1 MNFFKK
7 IIYIVPNEFKKNFIF
22 LLFLMIIG
30 MMFEIL
36 GLGIVIPILGLM
48 LTPDIKVEYPQ
59 LQPLLEFLNN
69 PTQKELILGGVI
81 TLISIYIIKSIFVVY
96 LTKVQSK
103 YGSRLCAN
111 LSRELFNG
119 YIRQPY
125 VFHIANNS
133 SRLIKNIQVET
144 IQFLELVRAVMT
156 LLVEV
161 TIIIGVASLLIYSE
175 PIGALIMISF
185 FVFSTTLFQQ
195 ISKKK
200 LITWG
205 AKRQFYELNMMKN
218 LVEGLNG
225 IKDVKVFNKEK
236 YFINYYVKN
245 NYEYHQLNMKYYSLK
260 QYPRVFLE
268 MLSVAGLMGLVFL
281 MTLQGRSP
289 ALIMPIIGVFA
300 ASAFRLMPS
309 FNKIIVSIQTFRFSN
324 SIINILFE
332 ELKNI
337 REHEQQGSNNF
348 NKIHFL
354 NTISIENINFQYP
367 TASEKTLSNFNLFIQ
382 KGQSI
387 GILGPSGSGKSTFVN
402 IFLGLLHP
410 QSGTIKVDDINISND
425 LNSWR
430 NIIGY
435 VPQSIYLIDDTII
448 SNIAFGIKPEEVD
461 KNRINEVVHLAQ
473 LTSLIEQL
481 PDGLNTNVGE
491 RGVKISGGQLQRIGI
506 ARALYNNPSILVLD
520 ESTSALDNFTEKE
533 IMKSV
538 ELLLSKSITVIIIAH
553 RLTTLE
559 QCDIIY
565 RLEKHK
571 ELEIVANSDL
581 KNSN

>member
-81 TLISIYIIKSIFVVY
+81 TLITIYIIKSIFVVY

-161 TIIIGVASLLIYSE
+161 TVIVGVASLLIYSE

-185 FVFSTTLFQQ
+185 FVVSTTLFQQ

-289 ALIMPIIGVFA
+289 VLIMPIIGVFA

-337 REHEQQGSNNF
+337 REHEQQDSNNF

-448 SNIAFGIKPEEVD
+448 SNIAFGIKLEEVD
-461 KNRINEVVHLAQ
+461 MNRINEVVHLAQ

-581 KNSN
+581 KKH

>member
-1 MNFFKK
+1 
-7 IIYIVPNEFKKNFIF
+7 
-22 LLFLMIIG
+22 MI
-30 MMFEIL
+30 
-36 GLGIVIPILGLM
+36 
-48 LTPDIKVEYPQ
+48 
-59 LQPLLEFLNN
+59 
-69 PTQKELILGGVI
+69 
-81 TLISIYIIKSIFVVY
+81 
-96 LTKVQSK
+96 
-103 YGSRLCAN
+103 
-111 LSRELFNG
+111 
-119 YIRQPY
+119 
-125 VFHIANNS
+125 
-133 SRLIKNIQVET
+133 
-144 IQFLELVRAVMT
+144 
-156 LLVEV
+156 
-161 TIIIGVASLLIYSE
+161 
-175 PIGALIMISF
+175 
-185 FVFSTTLFQQ
+185 
-195 ISKKK
+195 
-200 LITWG
+200 
-205 AKRQFYELNMMKN
+205 
-218 LVEGLNG
+218 
-225 IKDVKVFNKEK
+225 
-236 YFINYYVKN
+236 
-245 NYEYHQLNMKYYSLK
+245 
-260 QYPRVFLE
+260 
-268 MLSVAGLMGLVFL
+268 LVFL

-337 REHEQQGSNNF
+337 RLHEQQDSNNF

-448 SNIAFGIKPEEVD
+448 SNIAFGIKLEEVD
-461 KNRINEVVHLAQ
+461 MNRINEVVHLAQ

-581 KNSN
+581 KKH

>member
-7 IIYIVPNEFKKNFIF
+7 VIYIVPNEFKRNFIF
-22 LLFLMIIG
+22 LLLLMIIG
-30 MMFEIL
+30 MLFEIL
-36 GLGIVIPILGLM
+36 GLGIVIPILALM
-48 LTPDIKVEYPQ
+48 LTPDISVEYPQ
-59 LQPLLEFLNN
+59 LKPLLEFLNN
-69 PTQKELILGGVI
+69 PTQKELILGGII
-81 TLISIYIIKSIFVVY
+81 TLISVYIIKSIFVIY
-96 LTKVQSK
+96 LTKIQSK
-103 YGSRLCAN
+103 FGSRLCAN

-119 YIRQPY
+119 YVKQPY
-125 VFHIANNS
+125 VFHLANNS

-156 LLVEV
+156 LLVEL
-161 TIIIGVASLLIYSE
+161 TIIVGVTSLLIYSE

-185 FVFSTTLFQQ
+185 FVISSTLFQQ

-218 LVEGLNG
+218 LVQGLNG
-225 IKDVKVFNKEK
+225 IKDVKVLNKEK
-236 YFINYYVKN
+236 YFIDYYVKN
-245 NYEYHQLNMKYYSLK
+245 NFEYHELNMKYYSVK

-268 MLSVAGLMGLVFL
+268 ILSVAGLMGLVFV
-281 MTLQGRSP
+281 MILQGRSP
-289 ALIMPIIGVFA
+289 AVIMPIIGVFA

-309 FNKIIVSIQTFRFSN
+309 FNKIIVSVQTFRFSQP
-324 SIINILFE
+324 IIDVLFE

-337 REHEQQGSNNF
+337 RRELKQGEKEFNNIEF
-348 NKIHFL
+348 KEA
-354 NTISIENINFQYP
+354 ISIENLDFQYP
-367 TASEKTLSNFNLFIQ
+367 SASEQTLSNFNLLIQ

-402 IFLGLLHP
+402 IFLGLLYP
-410 QSGTIKVDDINISND
+410 QNGTIKVDDINIATD
-425 LNSWR
+425 LRGWR

-448 SNIAFGIKPEEVD
+448 SNIAFGVSPEEVNLD
-461 KNRINEVVHLAQ
+461 RINEVIKLAQ
-473 LTSLIEQL
+473 LTSFIEQL
-481 PDGLNTNVGE
+481 PEELNTNVGE
-491 RGVKISGGQLQRIGI
+491 RGVKMSGGQLQRIGI

-520 ESTSALDNFTEKE
+520 ESTSALDNFTERE

-538 ELLLSKSITVIIIAH
+538 ELLLSNSITVIIIAH

-559 QCDIIY
+559 KCDVVY

-571 ELEIVANSDL
+571 KLEIVANSDL
-581 KNSN
+581 KQH

>member
-1 MNFFKK
+1 MNIFKK
-7 IIYIVPNEFKKNFIF
+7 IIYIVPTEFKKNFIF
-22 LLFLMIIG
+22 LLLLMFIG
-30 MMFEIL
+30 MLFEIL

-48 LTPDIKVEYPQ
+48 LTPDIGVDYPQ
-59 LQPLLEFLNN
+59 LKPIFEFLHN
-69 PTQKELILGGVI
+69 PTQKELILGGIIILLSV
-81 TLISIYIIKSIFVVY
+81 YIIKSIFIIY

-103 YGSRLCAN
+103 FGSRLCAN
-111 LSRELFNG
+111 LSRELFTG
-119 YIRQPY
+119 YVKQPY
-125 VFHIANNS
+125 VFHLANNS

-161 TIIIGVASLLIYSE
+161 TIIVGVTTLLIYSE

-185 FVFSTTLFQQ
+185 FVISSTLFQRS
-195 ISKKK
+195 SKKK

-205 AKRQFYELNMMKN
+205 AKRQFYEFVMMKN

-225 IKDVKVFNKEK
+225 IKDVKVLNKEK
-236 YFINYYVKN
+236 YFIDYYVKN
-245 NYEYHQLNMKYYSLK
+245 NHEYHELNMKYHSVK

-268 MLSVAGLMGLVFL
+268 ILSVAGLMGLVFV
-281 MTLQGRSP
+281 MILQGRSP
-289 ALIMPIIGVFA
+289 SVIMPIIGVFA

-309 FNKIIVSIQTFRFSN
+309 FNKIIGSVQTFRFSQ
-324 SIINILFE
+324 SIINLLYD

-337 REHEQQGSNNF
+337 RRQEQQGGNVF
-348 NKIHFL
+348 NKFEFR
-354 NTISIENINFQYP
+354 NNISIENIDFQYP
-367 TASEKTLSNFNLFIQ
+367 STSAKTLSDFNLLIQ
-382 KGQSI
+382 KGKSI

-402 IFLGLLHP
+402 LFLGLLHP
-410 QSGTIKVDDINISND
+410 QNGSIKVDDINIASN
-425 LNSWR
+425 LRGWR

-448 SNIAFGIKPEEVD
+448 SNIAFGVTPNEVD
-461 KNRINEVVHLAQ
+461 LDRINEVIKLAQ
-473 LTSLIEQL
+473 LTLFIEQL
-481 PDGLNTNVGE
+481 PEGLNTNVGE

-533 IMKSV
+533 IMRSV
-538 ELLLSKSITVIIIAH
+538 ELLLSESITVIIIAH

-559 QCDIIY
+559 QCDIVY

-571 ELEIVANSDL
+571 KLKIVANSDL
-581 KNSN
+581 KQH

>member
-1 MNFFKK
+1 
-7 IIYIVPNEFKKNFIF
+7 
-22 LLFLMIIG
+22 MIIG
-30 MMFEIL
+30 MLFEIL
-36 GLGIVIPILGLM
+36 GLGIVIPILALM
-48 LTPDIKVEYPQ
+48 LTPDISVEYPQ
-59 LQPLLEFLNN
+59 LKPLLEFLNN
-69 PTQKELILGGVI
+69 PTQKELILGGII
-81 TLISIYIIKSIFVVY
+81 TLISVYIIKSIFVIY
-96 LTKVQSK
+96 LTKIQSK
-103 YGSRLCAN
+103 FGSRLCAN

-119 YIRQPY
+119 YVKQPY
-125 VFHIANNS
+125 VFHLANNS

-156 LLVEV
+156 LLVEL
-161 TIIIGVASLLIYSE
+161 TIIVGVTSLLIYSE

-185 FVFSTTLFQQ
+185 FVISSTLFQQ

-218 LVEGLNG
+218 LVQGLNG
-225 IKDVKVFNKEK
+225 IKDVKVLNKEK
-236 YFINYYVKN
+236 YFIDYYVKN
-245 NYEYHQLNMKYYSLK
+245 NFEYHELNMKYYSVK

-268 MLSVAGLMGLVFL
+268 ILSVAGLMGLVFV
-281 MTLQGRSP
+281 MILQGRSP
-289 ALIMPIIGVFA
+289 AVIMPIIGVFA

-309 FNKIIVSIQTFRFSN
+309 FNKIIVSVQTFRFSQP
-324 SIINILFE
+324 IIDVLFE

-337 REHEQQGSNNF
+337 RRELKQGEKEFNNIEF
-348 NKIHFL
+348 KEA
-354 NTISIENINFQYP
+354 ISIENLDFQYP
-367 TASEKTLSNFNLFIQ
+367 SASEQTLSNFNLLIQ

-402 IFLGLLHP
+402 IFLGLLYP
-410 QSGTIKVDDINISND
+410 QNGTIKVDDINIATD
-425 LNSWR
+425 LRGWR

-448 SNIAFGIKPEEVD
+448 SNIAFGVSPEEVNLD
-461 KNRINEVVHLAQ
+461 RINEVIKLAQ
-473 LTSLIEQL
+473 LTSFIEQL
-481 PDGLNTNVGE
+481 PEELNTNVGE
-491 RGVKISGGQLQRIGI
+491 RGVKMSGGQLQRIGI

-520 ESTSALDNFTEKE
+520 ESTSALDNFTERE

-538 ELLLSKSITVIIIAH
+538 ELLLSNSITVIIIAH

-559 QCDIIY
+559 KCDVVY

-571 ELEIVANSDL
+571 KLEIVANSDL
-581 KNSN
+581 KQH

>member
-81 TLISIYIIKSIFVVY
+81 TLITIYIIKSIFVVY

-161 TIIIGVASLLIYSE
+161 TVIVGVASLLIYSE

-185 FVFSTTLFQQ
+185 FVVSTTLFQQ
-195 ISKKK
+195 LSKKK

-337 REHEQQGSNNF
+337 RVHEQQDSNNF

-448 SNIAFGIKPEEVD
+448 SNIAFGIKLEEVD
-461 KNRINEVVHLAQ
+461 MNRINEVVHLAQ

-581 KNSN
+581 KKH

>member
-1 MNFFKK
+1 MNFFNK
-7 IIYIVPNEFKKNFIF
+7 IIYIVPNDFKRNFIF
-22 LLFLMIIG
+22 LLLLMVIG
-30 MMFEIL
+30 MIFEIL

-48 LTPDIKVEYPQ
+48 LTPDISVDYPQ
-59 LQPLLEFLNN
+59 LKPLLEFLNN
-69 PTQKELILGGVI
+69 PTQKELILGGI
-81 TLISIYIIKSIFVVY
+81 IILISVYVIKSIFIIY

-103 YGSRLCAN
+103 FGSRLCAN

-119 YIRQPY
+119 YIKQPY
-125 VFHIANNS
+125 IFHLANNS

-144 IQFLELVRAVMT
+144 IQFLDLVRAVMI
-156 LLVEV
+156 LMVEV
-161 TIIIGVASLLIYSE
+161 TIIVGVTSLLIYSE
-175 PIGALIMISF
+175 PVGALIIISF
-185 FVFSTTLFQQ
+185 FVISTTLFQHS
-195 ISKKK
+195 SKKK
-200 LITWG
+200 LISWG
-205 AKRQFYELNMMKN
+205 TKRQFYELNMMKN

-225 IKDVKVFNKEK
+225 IKDVKVLNKEK
-236 YFINYYVKN
+236 YFIDHYVKN
-245 NYEYHQLNMKYYSLK
+245 NFKYHELNMKYHSVK

-268 MLSVAGLMGLVFL
+268 ILSVVGLMGLVFL
-281 MTLQGRSP
+281 MILQGKSP
-289 ALIMPIIGVFA
+289 AVIMPIIGVFA

-309 FNKIIVSIQTFRFSN
+309 FNKIIVSVQTFRFSQP
-324 SIINILFE
+324 IIDVLFE
-332 ELKNI
+332 ELQNI
-337 REHEQQGSNNF
+337 RGQEQQGGNEV
-348 NKIHFL
+348 NKIEFQ
-354 NTISIENINFQYP
+354 NTISIENVDFQYP
-367 TASEKTLSNFNLFIQ
+367 SASEETLSDFNLLIQ

-402 IFLGLLHP
+402 LFLGLLHP
-410 QSGTIKVDDINISND
+410 NNGSVKVDGINIAND
-425 LNSWR
+425 LRGWR

-448 SNIAFGIKPEEVD
+448 SNIAFGVTPKEVD
-461 KNRINEVVHLAQ
+461 LNRINEVINLAQ
-473 LTSLIEQL
+473 LTLFIEQL

-533 IMKSV
+533 IMRSV

-559 QCDIIY
+559 RCDIVY

-571 ELEIVANSDL
+571 KLKIVANSDL
-581 KNSN
+581 KHH

>member
-81 TLISIYIIKSIFVVY
+81 TLITIYIIKSIFVVY

-161 TIIIGVASLLIYSE
+161 TVIVGVASLLIYSE

-337 REHEQQGSNNF
+337 REHEQQDNNNF

-448 SNIAFGIKPEEVD
+448 SNIAFGIKLEDVD
-461 KNRINEVVHLAQ
+461 MNRINEVVHLAQ

-581 KNSN
+581 KKH

>member
-81 TLISIYIIKSIFVVY
+81 TLITIYIIKSIFVVY

-161 TIIIGVASLLIYSE
+161 TVIVGVASLLIYSE

-218 LVEGLNG
+218 LLEGLNG

-337 REHEQQGSNNF
+337 REHEQQDNNNF

-448 SNIAFGIKPEEVD
+448 SNIAFGIKLEDVD
-461 KNRINEVVHLAQ
+461 MNRINEVVHLAQ

-581 KNSN
+581 KKH

>member
-1 MNFFKK
+1 
-7 IIYIVPNEFKKNFIF
+7 
-22 LLFLMIIG
+22 MIIG

-81 TLISIYIIKSIFVVY
+81 TLITIYIIKSIFVVY

-161 TIIIGVASLLIYSE
+161 TVIVGVASLLIYSE

-185 FVFSTTLFQQ
+185 FVVSTTLFQQ
-195 ISKKK
+195 LSKKK

-337 REHEQQGSNNF
+337 RLHEQQDSNNF

-448 SNIAFGIKPEEVD
+448 SNIAFGIKLEEVD
-461 KNRINEVVHLAQ
+461 MNRINEVVHLAQ

-581 KNSN
+581 KKH

>member
-1 MNFFKK
+1 
-7 IIYIVPNEFKKNFIF
+7 
-22 LLFLMIIG
+22 
-30 MMFEIL
+30 
-36 GLGIVIPILGLM
+36 M
-48 LTPDIKVEYPQ
+48 LTPDISVEYPQ
-59 LQPLLEFLNN
+59 LKPLLEFLNN
-69 PTQKELILGGVI
+69 PTQKELILGGII
-81 TLISIYIIKSIFVVY
+81 TLISVYIIKSIFVIY
-96 LTKVQSK
+96 LTKIQSK
-103 YGSRLCAN
+103 FGSRLCAN

-119 YIRQPY
+119 YVKQPY
-125 VFHIANNS
+125 VFHLANNS

-156 LLVEV
+156 LLVEL
-161 TIIIGVASLLIYSE
+161 TIIVGVTSLLIYSE

-185 FVFSTTLFQQ
+185 FVISSTLFQQ

-218 LVEGLNG
+218 LVQGLNG
-225 IKDVKVFNKEK
+225 IKDVKVLNKEK
-236 YFINYYVKN
+236 YFIDYYVKN
-245 NYEYHQLNMKYYSLK
+245 NFEYHELNMKYYSVK

-268 MLSVAGLMGLVFL
+268 ILSVAGLMGLVFV
-281 MTLQGRSP
+281 MILQGRSP
-289 ALIMPIIGVFA
+289 AVIMPIIGVFA

-309 FNKIIVSIQTFRFSN
+309 FNKIIVSVQTFRFSQP
-324 SIINILFE
+324 IIDVLFE

-337 REHEQQGSNNF
+337 RRELKQGEKEFNNIEF
-348 NKIHFL
+348 KEA
-354 NTISIENINFQYP
+354 ISIENLDFQYP
-367 TASEKTLSNFNLFIQ
+367 SASEQTLSNFNLLIQ

-402 IFLGLLHP
+402 IFLGLLYP
-410 QSGTIKVDDINISND
+410 QNGTIKVDDINIATD
-425 LNSWR
+425 LRGWR

-448 SNIAFGIKPEEVD
+448 SNIAFGVSPEEVNLD
-461 KNRINEVVHLAQ
+461 RINEVIKLAQ
-473 LTSLIEQL
+473 LTSFIEQL
-481 PDGLNTNVGE
+481 PEELNTNVGE
-491 RGVKISGGQLQRIGI
+491 RGVKMSGGQLQRIGI

-520 ESTSALDNFTEKE
+520 ESTSALDNFTERE

-538 ELLLSKSITVIIIAH
+538 ELLLSNSITVIIIAH

-559 QCDIIY
+559 KCDVVY

-571 ELEIVANSDL
+571 KLEIVANSDL
-581 KNSN
+581 KQH